1 MRWYLVTS
9 ISAFALIIDRA
20 AKAWFIQHPT
30 ADIAVWDPFVRLTYH
45 LNTEMALSLPL
56 LPWLYY
62 PLITAVFGALLYAL
76 YSSLQQQRNIEY
88 SCILIVLVGAVS
100 NLVDR
105 IMYGGVIDF
114 VSLSIGNIFNI
125 ADVYIV
131 GGIIGWSIV
140 SFRHDHKKDSTK
152 EIGA

>member
-1 MRWYLVTS
+1 MRWYLVAS
-9 ISAFALIIDRA
+9 ISALALIIDRA
-20 AKAWFIQHPT
+20 AKAWFIQHPAT
-30 ADIAVWDPFVRLTYH
+30 DIVVWDPFVTLTYH
-45 LNTEMALSLPL
+45 LNTQMALSIPL
-56 LPWLYY
+56 VPWLYY
-62 PLITAVFGALLYAL
+62 PLIMAVFGALLYAL
-76 YSSLQQQRNIEY
+76 FISLRDQRLVEY

-140 SFRHDHKKDSTK
+140 SLRHDRKKDSAK
-152 EIGA
+152 QHDK